1 MGLFSKAGFGVFA
14 IIAALFNL
22 SGQALAQ
29 DADAGEKSF
38 RVYCGYC
45 HHPPRFDSNG
55 IGPNLKG
62 VVGRRAASY
71 PNFNY
76 SSALTSAG
84 LTWNEATLD
93 AWLARPQAV
102 VSGTKMAFTGIRNAA
117 ERANIIAFLKN
128 NP

>member
-1 MGLFSKAGFGVFA
+1 MRLFFKTGLSVFA
-14 IIAALFNL
+14 IIAALFSL
-22 SGQALAQ
+22 SGRAMAQ
-29 DADAGEKSF
+29 DVDAGEKSF

-45 HHPPRFDSNG
+45 HHAPRFDSNG
-55 IGPNLKG
+55 IGPSLKG

-76 SSALTSAG
+76 SSALTAAG

-102 VSGTKMAFTGIRNAA
+102 VSGTRMAFAGVRDAR
-117 ERANIIAFLKN
+117 ERASIIAFLKN